1 MTRDAPATRSMREY
15 ALGYTLAGGLA
26 AGVDIGGFH
35 WLAPR
40 LQPLLLAA
48 VLSFVLAAMVNYT
61 LSSLWVYRR
70 RWRSLRRL
78 TLFLALACM
87 GLAVNA
93 SVTWWLASTLP
104 LHMTLAKVGG
114 VAAAFGLNFWMNT
127 RLVFGRAA
135 PSQASP

>member
-15 ALGYTLAGGLA
+15 AWGYTLAGGLA
-26 AGVDIGGFH
+26 ACVDIGGFH

-61 LSSLWVYRR
+61 VSSLWVYRR
-70 RWRSLRRL
+70 RWRSLRRVA
-78 TLFLALACM
+78 LFLAFACV

-93 SVTWWLASTLP
+93 GVTWWLASTLP
-104 LHMTLAKVGG
+104 LHATLAKVGG
-114 VAAAFGLNFWMNT
+114 VATAFGINFWMNT
-127 RLVFGRAA
+127 QLVFARAG
-135 PSQASP
+135 PSQASS